1 MGLAL
6 VTELQARSVLRDGSL
21 TIDSHMNVTKGW
33 VSEIV
38 NSLRDIG
45 LAVDT
50 YDEALLLSRCAKD
63 ASFDFGDRFNGSPKD
78 FMAFLLAARPNT
90 IAMSHLISGVD
101 VEFENGFKALSRA
114 TVTAKIVR
122 SIGESTQNRAVTGRY
137 EDEWSRTNDEWLLSA
152 RRYCQVEEHI
162 ED

>member
-1 MGLAL
+1 M
-6 VTELQARSVLRDGSL
+6 
-21 TIDSHMNVTKGW
+21 TIMESW
-33 VSEIV
+33 ISEIER
-38 NSLRDIG
+38 SLRDIG

-50 YDEALLLSRCAKD
+50 YDEDLLLSRCSEKAT
-63 ASFDFGDRFNGSPKD
+63 FDFGDRFNGSPED
-78 FMAFLLAARPNT
+78 FMVFLRASRPST
-90 IAMSHLISGVD
+90 IAMSHLISDVD

-137 EDEWSRTNDEWLLSA
+137 EDEWSRNNDEWLLSA

>member
-1 MGLAL
+1 M
-6 VTELQARSVLRDGSL
+6 ESW
-21 TIDSHMNVTKGW
+21 I
-33 VSEIV
+33 SEIER
-38 NSLRDIG
+38 SLRDIG

-50 YDEALLLSRCAKD
+50 YDEVLLLSRCSEKAT
-63 ASFDFGDRFNGSPKD
+63 FDFGDRFNGSPKD
-78 FMAFLLAARPNT
+78 FMVFLRASRPST

-137 EDEWSRTNDEWLLSA
+137 EDEWSRNNDEWLLYA

>member
-1 MGLAL
+1 M
-6 VTELQARSVLRDGSL
+6 
-21 TIDSHMNVTKGW
+21 TIMESW
-33 VSEIV
+33 ISEIER
-38 NSLRDIG
+38 SLRDIG

-50 YDEALLLSRCAKD
+50 YDEDLLLSRCSEKAT
-63 ASFDFGDRFNGSPKD
+63 FDFGDRFNGSPED
-78 FMAFLLAARPNT
+78 FMVFLRASRPST
-90 IAMSHLISGVD
+90 TAMSHLISDVD

-137 EDEWSRTNDEWLLSA
+137 EDEWRRNYDGWLLCA

-162 ED
+162 EG

>member
-1 MGLAL
+1 M
-6 VTELQARSVLRDGSL
+6 
-21 TIDSHMNVTKGW
+21 TIMESW
-33 VSEIV
+33 ISEIER
-38 NSLRDIG
+38 SLRDIG

-50 YDEALLLSRCAKD
+50 YDEDLLLSRCSEKAT
-63 ASFDFGDRFNGSPKD
+63 FDFGDRFNGSPED
-78 FMAFLLAARPNT
+78 FMVFLRASRPST
-90 IAMSHLISGVD
+90 IAMSHLISDVD

-137 EDEWSRTNDEWLLSA
+137 EDEWSRNNDEWLLCA

-162 ED
+162 EG

>member
-1 MGLAL
+1 M
-6 VTELQARSVLRDGSL
+6 
-21 TIDSHMNVTKGW
+21 TIMESW
-33 VSEIV
+33 ISEIER
-38 NSLRDIG
+38 SLRDIG

-50 YDEALLLSRCAKD
+50 YDEDLLLSHCSEKAT
-63 ASFDFGDRFNGSPKD
+63 FDFGDRFNGSPED
-78 FMAFLLAARPNT
+78 FMVFLRASRPST
-90 IAMSHLISGVD
+90 IAMSHLISDVD

-137 EDEWSRTNDEWLLSA
+137 EDEWSRNNDEWLLCA

-162 ED
+162 EG